1 MTSVELD
8 IAKQHEAEL
17 LQALR
22 IADIIKSKLMR
33 SIDGG
38 EGWMLDI
45 EYNEKKNCLRYV
57 MEGVDDDYTGTRIEY
72 ADSIDEL
79 IKENCIDIDDDT
91 EEET

>member
-38 EGWMLDI
+38 DGWMLDI
-45 EYNEKKNCLRYV
+45 EYNEQKNCLRYV
-57 MEGVDDDYTGTRIEY
+57 MEGVDDDFTGTRIEC

-79 IKENCIDIDDDT
+79 IKENSIEIDDDT

>member
-8 IAKQHEAEL
+8 VAKQHEAEL

-38 EGWMLDI
+38 DGTLLDI

-57 MEGVDDDYTGTRIEY
+57 MEGSDDDFTGTRIEY

-79 IKENCIDIDDDT
+79 IKNDYIDIED
-91 EEET
+91 EEEEEK

>member
-8 IAKQHEAEL
+8 VAKQHEAEL

-38 EGWMLDI
+38 EGWLLDI

-57 MEGVDDDYTGTRIEY
+57 MEGVDDDYTGLRIEC

-79 IKENCIDIDDDT
+79 IKNDYIDIED
-91 EEET
+91 EEEEEK